1 MVLIF
6 EILFDVIKKK
16 QLKCR
21 KTLYYMIEGHY
32 NMDFNPRQTPAE
44 VLKEGSF
51 EACFQNM
58 YSDVI
63 LIDDIR
69 ILGKSLL
76 I

>member
-1 MVLIF
+1 
-6 EILFDVIKKK
+6 
-16 QLKCR
+16 
-21 KTLYYMIEGHY
+21 MIEGHY